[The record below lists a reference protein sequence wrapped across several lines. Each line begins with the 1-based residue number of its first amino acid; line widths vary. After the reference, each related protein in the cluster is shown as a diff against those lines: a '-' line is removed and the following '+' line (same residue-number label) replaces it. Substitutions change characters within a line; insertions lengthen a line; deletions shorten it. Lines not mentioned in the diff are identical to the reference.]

1 MSDDIAAG
9 MNTLTGSRPASGR
22 FETHNALQEF
32 YGPAAD
38 VGLRAHLSYIHE
50 HYATFIRRSPFV
62 VIATSDAEG
71 MPCVSPKGDAPGFV
85 SVVDEH
91 TILLPDRP
99 GNNQINGLHN
109 LLDNPKISL
118 LFLIPGIRETLRV
131 KGLASITADPDVAAR
146 CTARGKLPPVVIE
159 IEVSDVYIH
168 CGKALIRSA
177 LWDPESRAE
186 RGEVP
191 TIGKMFADQ
200 NQDLPISAE
209 QGDALAEQ
217 VYAATLY

>member
-9 MNTLTGSRPASGR
+9 MNTVTGSRPASGR
-22 FETHNALQEF
+22 FATHEALQEF

-38 VGLRAHLSYIHE
+38 VGLRAHLTYIHE

-62 VIATSDAEG
+62 VVGTSDVDG
-71 MPCVSPKGDAPGFV
+71 MPCVSPKGDAPGFATV
-85 SVVDEH
+85 IDQH

-118 LFLIPGIRETLRV
+118 LFMIPGIRETLRV
-131 KGLASITADPDVAAR
+131 KGLASIIADADVAAS
-146 CTARGKLPPVVIE
+146 CTARGKLPPVVLE
-159 IEVSDVYIH
+159 IEVTDIYIH
-168 CGKALIRSA
+168 CGKALIRSS
-177 LWDPESRAE
+177 LWNPETRVE
-186 RGEVP
+186 RNEVP

-200 NQDLPISAE
+200 NSDLPISAAE
-209 QGDALAEQ
+209 GDALAER
-217 VYAATLY
+217 VYLETLY